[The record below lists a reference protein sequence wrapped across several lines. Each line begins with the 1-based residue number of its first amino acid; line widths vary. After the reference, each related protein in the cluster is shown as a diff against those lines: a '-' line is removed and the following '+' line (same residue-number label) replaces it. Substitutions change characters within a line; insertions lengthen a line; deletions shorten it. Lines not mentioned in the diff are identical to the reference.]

1 VTRLAITP
9 DSGGTARPEGVVTPA
24 TRRSAGK
31 RELPAVSVIIASHT
45 GRQHLQ
51 RCLPALLAD
60 DYPDFQVIVV
70 DNASTDGTAEFVEQ
84 EYPSVKVIRNALNL
98 GFSRASNMGAA
109 HAPGEYLAFL
119 NQDAVVRPGWLASL
133 VVALEGHPK
142 AALATPQILVLA
154 QPHSI
159 NACGNQSHY
168 TGLSFCRGAGQP
180 AGSFTQLEQ
189 VNAVSGAAFVMR
201 KDVFEQL
208 GGFDEDFFMYMED
221 IDLSWRARLAGYSS
235 LYVPDATV
243 YHDYALT
250 FGPKKTY
257 YQERNRW
264 LMLLK
269 ILRWKSIA
277 LLLPA
282 LLLSEFITWGWIVL
296 RDAKNISNKA
306 KAYGWIVRNWRV
318 VAESRRQAQTQRRVT
333 DKELIGECVS
343 TLAYEQ
349 LARGRIAK
357 AAQMAFDPLLTLL
370 HLGSLRVMRW

>member
-1 VTRLAITP
+1 
-9 DSGGTARPEGVVTPA
+9 
-24 TRRSAGK
+24 
-31 RELPAVSVIIASHT
+31 VIIASHT

-60 DYPDFQVIVV
+60 DYPRFRVIVV

-84 EYPSVKVIRNALNL
+84 EYPSVKVIRNESNF
-98 GFSRASNMGAA
+98 GFGRASNVGAA

-119 NQDAVVRPGWLASL
+119 NQDAVVAPGWLASS
-133 VVALEGHPK
+133 VVALEGQPE

-154 QPHSI
+154 HPDSI

-180 AGSFTQLEQ
+180 AGSFTKLEK

-221 IDLSWRARLAGYSS
+221 IDLSWRARLAGYSC

-250 FGPKKTY
+250 FGPRKTY

-269 ILRWKSIA
+269 ILRWKTIA

-296 RDAKNISNKA
+296 RDARNISNKA
-306 KAYGWIVRNWRV
+306 KAYGWIVRNRRV
-318 VAESRRQAQTQRRVT
+318 VGESRRQVQAQRRLT
-333 DKELIGECVS
+333 DKELIGECQS

-349 LARGRIAK
+349 LAGGRIVK
-357 AAQMAFDPLLTLL
+357 AAQMVFDPLLTLL
-370 HLGSLRVMRW
+370 HRASLQVIKW